1 MLLPSAPFFPMIARP
16 TAQALSTFLREA
28 QPTGTALDRL
38 KIGYRPYICPFDD
51 LLACID
57 EGDRVFDVGCGSGQ
71 FCLLAAT
78 FARPSEVAGVEI
90 SARLIENARVLFR
103 SKGVVVPADFQVY
116 DGLTFPDSVGRAD
129 KVFLIDVLH
138 HVPPAKHQEFLIR
151 LQRAMRPGATLVLK
165 DIEAGSPLVY
175 CNKLHDLIFA
185 REIGSERTGA
195 DLAALLAAAGFQIGA
210 PRSRRMFWYPH
221 VTILARKP

>member
-1 MLLPSAPFFPMIARP
+1 MTARP
-16 TAQALSTFLREA
+16 TSQALSEYLR
-28 QPTGTALDRL
+28 QTHRTGTALDRL

-78 FARPSEVAGVEI
+78 FARPAEVAGVEI
-90 SARLIENARVLFR
+90 SARLIENARALFR
-103 SKGVVVPADFQVY
+103 FKRVALPADFQVY
-116 DGLTFPDSVGRAD
+116 DGLTFPESVGRAD

-138 HVPPAKHQEFLIR
+138 HVPPARHQEFLTR

-165 DIEAGSPLVY
+165 DIDAASALVW
-175 CNKLHDLIFA
+175 CNKLHDLVFA
-185 REIGSERTGA
+185 REIGCERSGSA
-195 DLAALLAAAGFQIGA
+195 LSALLRGAGFQIGA
-210 PRSRRMFWYPH
+210 LRARRMFWYPH
-221 VTILARKP
+221 VTVMARKP